1 MEPTRNQD
9 RLISGGNAIKE
20 RSFTMSTTNGSF
32 KKLSLVII
40 TLVILIASLGISAQ
54 PASAATC
61 TQFHTVKKGEYLS
74 LIARQYGIG
83 WRTLADINNIKSPWV
98 IYPGQKLCISQ
109 EGSVTPK
116 PQPGKIPTFSI
127 VSVDKD
133 KSVTIKTSDFPAND
147 RFDVLMGAMGTR
159 GINGKKVESIS
170 SGNGGTFTANFKIP
184 ASLQGSRQI
193 AIRLQSST
201 GSGFFAYNWFF
212 NNTSGS
218 GSPTIPT
225 TGYKG
230 FPTFSIVSVVRDKS
244 VTIKTTNLPPDDSF
258 EVFMGRM
265 GTRGIN
271 GIKVDTTSSGN
282 GGTLTLT
289 YTVPDALKG
298 SSQIAIRMQSPTSG
312 YFAYNW
318 FFNNSTQ

>member
-1 MEPTRNQD
+1 MFTTKSSLKNLTFIFIS
-9 RLISGGNAIKE
+9 LI
-20 RSFTMSTTNGSF
+20 
-32 KKLSLVII
+32 LLV
-40 TLVILIASLGISAQ
+40 ASLGISAE

-74 LIARQYGIG
+74 LIARQYGVG
-83 WRTLADINNIKSPWV
+83 WRTLAEINNIKSPWV

-109 EGSVTPK
+109 DGSVAPK

-127 VSVDKD
+127 VSVDRD
-133 KSVTIKTSDFPAND
+133 KSVTIRTSDFPAND
-147 RFDVLMGAMGTR
+147 RFDVLMGPIGSR
-159 GINGKKVESIS
+159 GIDGKKVESIS

-201 GSGFFAYNWFF
+201 GSGFFAYNWFY
-212 NNTSGS
+212 NNTTSA

-230 FPTFSIVSVVRDKS
+230 FPTFSIVSVVKDKS
-244 VTIKTTNLPPDDSF
+244 VTIKTNNLPPDDRF

-282 GGTLTLT
+282 GGTLMLT

-298 SSQIAIRMQSPTSG
+298 SSQIAIRMQSPTSA

-318 FFNNSTQ
+318 FYNNSTQ